1 MTESSGVWEFGSVGV
16 RNAHTPIHTDTQEI
30 ARKAENLFLTMQQ
43 TDHKIAFF
51 ETEDWERQFIKDGA
65 LSKLRPQVF
74 IERLTSDTA
83 ELAKDAEIVSVFVYS
98 EVKKPTLD
106 QLPNVKLIA
115 TRSTGY
121 DHIDLSEC
129 HRRNIVVSNVPYYG
143 ENTVAEHAF
152 GLILSLS
159 RKIYKAYLR
168 TTRLDFSLES
178 LKGFDLKDKTIGV
191 IGAGRIGLHVVR
203 IAKGFGMNVIVFDT
217 RQEPLLAEVLGF
229 TYVPFEELLQ
239 RSDVISLHVPLNPA
253 TYHLINK
260 ENVKTIKRGAILINT
275 SRGGVVETEALISAL
290 NEGIISGAGLD
301 VFEGEESVKEDT
313 AILAQALP
321 GEKMREVLLS
331 YALLHRENVVITP
344 HIAFYSQEAL
354 MRIMQTTEENIQG
367 FIQGKPINTL

>member
-1 MTESSGVWEFGSVGV
+1 
-16 RNAHTPIHTDTQEI
+16 
-30 ARKAENLFLTMQQ
+30 MQ
-43 TDHKIAFF
+43 TTKRKIALF
-51 ETEDWERQFIKDGA
+51 ETEDWERQFIKDSA
-65 LSKLRPQVF
+65 LDKLKPRIF
-74 IERLTSDTA
+74 AERLTPDTA
-83 ELAKDAEIVSVFVYS
+83 PLAEAAEIVSVFVYS

-106 QLPNVKLIA
+106 QLPNLKLVA

-121 DHIDLSEC
+121 DHIDLEEC
-129 HRRNIVVSNVPYYG
+129 RRRGIVVSNVPYYG

-178 LKGFDLKDKTIGV
+178 LMGFDLKDKTIGV
-191 IGAGRIGLHVVR
+191 VGAGRIGLHVVR
-203 IAKGFGMNVIVFDT
+203 IAKGFGMNVLVFDT
-217 RQEPLLAEVLGF
+217 RQETLLAEVLGF
-229 TYVPFEELLQ
+229 TYVSFEELLQ

-253 TYHLINK
+253 THHMINK
-260 ENVKTIKRGAILINT
+260 ENIGTIKRGAILINT
-275 SRGGVVETEALISAL
+275 SRGGIVETEALISAL

-313 AILAQALP
+313 AILAQCLP
-321 GEKMREVLLS
+321 GEKMREILLS

-354 MRIMQTTEENIQG
+354 HRIMLTTEENILG
-367 FIQGKPINTL
+367 FLNGKPINTL

>member
-1 MTESSGVWEFGSVGV
+1 
-16 RNAHTPIHTDTQEI
+16 
-30 ARKAENLFLTMQQ
+30 MQN

-51 ETEDWERQFIKDGA
+51 ETEDWERQFIEESELK
-65 LSKLRPQVF
+65 KLKLQVL
-74 IERLTSDTA
+74 IERLTPDTA
-83 ELAKDAEIVSVFVYS
+83 ALAENAEIVSVFVYS
-98 EVKKPTLD
+98 EVKKATLD
-106 QLPNVKLIA
+106 QLPDLKLIA

-121 DHIDLSEC
+121 DHIDLEEC
-129 HRRNIVVSNVPYYG
+129 RRRGIIVSNVPYYG

-191 IGAGRIGLHVVR
+191 VGAGRIGLHVVR
-203 IAKGFGMNVIVFDT
+203 IANGFGMNVLVYDS
-217 RQEPLLAEVLGF
+217 RQETLLAEVLGF
-229 TYVPFEELLQ
+229 TYVSFEELLR

-253 TYHLINK
+253 THHMINK
-260 ENVKTIKRGAILINT
+260 DNIRTIKPGAILINT
-275 SRGGVVETEALISAL
+275 SRGAIVETEALISAL

-313 AILAQALP
+313 AILAQGLP
-321 GEKMREVLLS
+321 GEKMREILLS

-354 MRIMQTTEENIQG
+354 MRIMLTTEENVLG
-367 FIQGKPINTL
+367 FLGGKPTNTL